1 MLNNSSLNKWRRL
14 QSKNLDQHFINEI
27 VTGLSC
33 SPFEAGAVL
42 DAVHEVFDL
51 YFESCGELKPGQILF
66 QVVSV
71 KNGPQVPLA
80 RCEQVTV
87 TLTYDAGEEDLM
99 VKKKSGIGALRRHRL
114 ERLCFEAH
122 DQGGLLTVE
131 DLANRIFNC
140 GERTI
145 CRDLAFFREK
155 KKFIPLRSTVKDMGR
170 TLSHRKLIVEHWLL
184 GKEYTEI
191 ARCACHSVRAVRNY
205 VDKFKRVIALSQN
218 GFDVNAVSF
227 VAKVA
232 VPVVTEYLKIYA
244 DAEIIAHRREELD
257 EFLKK
262 TLEQTAEGGADA
274 SSF

>member
-1 MLNNSSLNKWRRL
+1 MVNNSSLNKWRRL
-14 QSKNLDQHFINEI
+14 QTKNIDQHFINEI
-27 VTGLSC
+27 VTGLNC
-33 SPFEAGAVL
+33 SPFEATAVL
-42 DAVHEVFDL
+42 DTVHEVFDP
-51 YFESCGELKPGQILF
+51 YFETGGALKPGQILF

-71 KNGPQVPLA
+71 KNGPQIPLA
-80 RCEQVTV
+80 RCELVTA

-99 VKKKSGIGALRRHRL
+99 VKKKSGIGALRKHRL
-114 ERLCFEAH
+114 ERLCFEAY

-170 TLSHRKLIVEHWLL
+170 TLSHRKLIVEHWLA

-191 ARCACHSVRAVRNY
+191 ARCACHSVRAVQNY
-205 VDKFKRVIALSQN
+205 VEKFTRVVALSRN
-218 GFDVNAVSF
+218 GFDINTVSF

-232 VPVVTEYLKIYA
+232 APVVSEYLQIYVET
-244 DAEIIAHRREELD
+244 EIIAHRQEELKS
-257 EFLKK
+257 FLKK
-262 TLEQTAEGGADA
+262 TLGQTDGGSTDDR
-274 SSF
+274 SF